1 MQLNPKSIQIAGVAT
16 ATIVAL
22 GFAVASAE
30 KVEPTAQKVAT
41 RATPGPAAVETEDK
55 PTPKP
60 SVTPTPKPSTA
71 SSSSDR
77 DDSKDNDDNDDEVS
91 REELVRRWREA
102 AEERRE
108 KAVEAREEWARKWK
122 KASEQRHK
130 DNQKRMEK
138 YLKQREHA
146 NRQGPNHGWAN
157 GWDQ

>member
-30 KVEPTAQKVAT
+30 KVEPKAQKVAA
-41 RATPGPAAVETEDK
+41 RVTPGPAAIEAEDD

-60 SVTPTPKPSTA
+60 SATPTPAPAPTSD
-71 SSSSDR
+71 SSDHDDDGDHNSG
-77 DDSKDNDDNDDEVS
+77 DDSPED
-91 REELVRRWREA
+91 RARRWQEA

-108 KAVEAREEWARKWK
+108 KAAEAREEWARTWK
-122 KASEQRHK
+122 KASEQRRK
-130 DNQKRMEK
+130 ENQKRVEK

-146 NRQGPNHGWAN
+146 NRQGQNHAWAN
-157 GWDQ
+157 GWHE